1 MKRGAERARRQHG
14 QRQGAVFDADQI
26 RLDRA
31 APRVFDIRNDV

>member
-31 APRVFDIRNDV
+31 ASAVFNTRNGV